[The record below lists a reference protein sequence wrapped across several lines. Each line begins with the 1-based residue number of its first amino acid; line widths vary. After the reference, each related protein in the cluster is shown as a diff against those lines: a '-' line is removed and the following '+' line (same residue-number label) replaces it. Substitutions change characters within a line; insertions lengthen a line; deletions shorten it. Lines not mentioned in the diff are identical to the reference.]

1 MNKTILDYIYLAPP
15 TLVSKYPRKEGQKPG
30 YDYYGV
36 YFEWMNP
43 LANLERGT
51 QVESVRDYVTINA
64 RPTWH
69 IIPGL
74 TLKGQVGYRI
84 ASGMDKKDRNAYVF
98 LDYFSGNESGTFGA
112 VKSATYTTRTSYWMV
127 GATLDWTKEFGDHR
141 INILGGWKEEVDRRN
156 GWDDVALLSFFGKA
170 YYSYKDKYLAEVGI
184 RRDGSSLFGDGHKWG
199 NFPSVAVGWNVN
211 REPWMQNARF
221 IDNFKI
227 RASYGQLGNQNIGS
241 NYPTI
246 QQLDVSSISVNDVI
260 TPIVTQTTL
269 ANPDI
274 TWESTE
280 MYDVG
285 IDATLFD
292 KLSVTADWYYKKT
305 HDILLTLDIPS
316 IIGLGAPYQNAGTVR
331 NVGWEVAVGYHNK
344 WRDFSFG
351 VEANLSDVVNK
362 IIDMKGTTG
371 GSGAIRNQEG
381 SAINSI
387 YGLKCVGMARTQEEA
402 DWVNENCPQYGVTTK
417 PGDLIYADMDDSGTI
432 DDKDMTI
439 IGSTVPRYTYGVN
452 LSFGWKGLN
461 LSAFFQGVGKVDG
474 YLSSYYVQPCQQG
487 GTFRKEHL
495 DRWNETN
502 PNGKYPRLTMTDA
515 NNWKQSSFWMRSA
528 AYCRL
533 KNIQLSYT
541 LPRTWL
547 KKLRMKSAMVFVNAQ
562 NLFTITD
569 FYQGFDPE
577 VAYSGSGDG
586 VELGAVA
593 YNYPQVKV
601 VTMGVELKF

>member
-1 MNKTILDYIYLAPP
+1 MQDVRR
-15 TLVSKYPRKEGQKPG
+15 TLSE
-30 YDYYGV
+30 
-36 YFEWMNP
+36 
-43 LANLERGT
+43 
-51 QVESVRDYVTINA
+51 
-64 RPTWH
+64 
-69 IIPGL
+69 
-74 TLKGQVGYRI
+74 
-84 ASGMDKKDRNAYVF
+84 
-98 LDYFSGNESGTFGA
+98 
-112 VKSATYTTRTSYWMV
+112 
-127 GATLDWTKEFGDHR
+127 
-141 INILGGWKEEVDRRN
+141 
-156 GWDDVALLSFFGKA
+156 
-170 YYSYKDKYLAEVGI
+170 
-184 RRDGSSLFGDGHKWG
+184 
-199 NFPSVAVGWNVN
+199 
-211 REPWMQNARF
+211 
-221 IDNFKI
+221 FKI

-316 IIGLGAPYQNAGTVR
+316 IIGLGAPYQNAGMVR

-452 LSFGWKGLN
+452 LNFGWKGLN

>member
-1 MNKTILDYIYLAPP
+1 MMSNREYAHTLLDRIPESRLAYIVYYL
-15 TLVSKYPRKEGQKPG
+15 EGAAVPDEAETPNAETQEA
-30 YDYYGV
+30 
-36 YFEWMNP
+36 FE
-43 LANLERGT
+43 E
-51 QVESVRDYVTINA
+51 
-64 RPTWH
+64 
-69 IIPGL
+69 
-74 TLKGQVGYRI
+74 
-84 ASGMDKKDRNAYVF
+84 
-98 LDYFSGNESGTFGA
+98 LDN
-112 VKSATYTTRTSYWMV
+112 
-127 GATLDWTKEFGDHR
+127 
-141 INILGGWKEEVDRRN
+141 GGGHAQW
-156 GWDDVALLSFFGKA
+156 ALQSFFGRLNYNFKER
-170 YYSYKDKYLAEVGI
+170 YLFEANV
-184 RRDGSSLFGDGHKWG
+184 RFDGSSRFAKGNRWG
-199 NFPSVAVGWNVN
+199 IFPSFSGAW
-211 REPWMQNARF
+211 RLTEEPFMQDVRRTLSE
-221 IDNFKI
+221 FKI

-316 IIGLGAPYQNAGTVR
+316 IIGLGAPYQNAGMVR

-541 LPRTWL
+541 IPRTWL

>member
-1 MNKTILDYIYLAPP
+1 M
-15 TLVSKYPRKEGQKPG
+15 
-30 YDYYGV
+30 
-36 YFEWMNP
+36 
-43 LANLERGT
+43 
-51 QVESVRDYVTINA
+51 
-64 RPTWH
+64 
-69 IIPGL
+69 
-74 TLKGQVGYRI
+74 
-84 ASGMDKKDRNAYVF
+84 
-98 LDYFSGNESGTFGA
+98 
-112 VKSATYTTRTSYWMV
+112 
-127 GATLDWTKEFGDHR
+127 
-141 INILGGWKEEVDRRN
+141 
-156 GWDDVALLSFFGKA
+156 
-170 YYSYKDKYLAEVGI
+170 
-184 RRDGSSLFGDGHKWG
+184 LFR
-199 NFPSVAVGWNVN
+199 S
-211 REPWMQNARF
+211 
-221 IDNFKI
+221 
-227 RASYGQLGNQNIGS
+227 
-241 NYPTI
+241 
-246 QQLDVSSISVNDVI
+246 VSSISVNDVI

-515 NNWKQSSFWMRSA
+515 NNWKQSSFWCSSA
-528 AYCRL
+528 PVRRC
-533 KNIQLSYT
+533 
-541 LPRTWL
+541 
-547 KKLRMKSAMVFVNAQ
+547 
-562 NLFTITD
+562 TD
-569 FYQGFDPE
+569 D
-577 VAYSGSGDG
+577 
-586 VELGAVA
+586 
-593 YNYPQVKV
+593 
-601 VTMGVELKF
+601 KFRR